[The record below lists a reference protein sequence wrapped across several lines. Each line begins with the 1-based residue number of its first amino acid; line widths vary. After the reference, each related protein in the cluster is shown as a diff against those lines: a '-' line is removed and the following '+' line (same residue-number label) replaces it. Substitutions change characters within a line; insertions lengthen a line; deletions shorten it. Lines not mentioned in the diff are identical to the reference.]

1 MKVKIGKKIID
12 AEDEPIMLIFK
23 DEKERKTVAKN
34 IRDMHPDALK
44 YCTFNDEMFENDV
57 KEFMKT
63 E

>member
-34 IRDMHPDALK
+34 
-44 YCTFNDEMFENDV
+44 N
-57 KEFMKT
+57 
-63 E
+63 